1 MKVLVLDDDKSLH
14 PYYTSVLSRVK
25 GIKSV
30 TTVSNVHE
38 FGRALLDA
46 PHIIFCDIY
55 MEPMRGC
62 DIIRNYRKEIG
73 KTPIVMMSCSDNLR
87 EISEE
92 LIEEGFDVVESL
104 EKPVTPLVFHELLG
118 R

>member
-1 MKVLVLDDDKSLH
+1 MKVLVLDDDKNLH
-14 PYYTSVLSRVK
+14 PYYTAVLMGIK
-25 GIKSV
+25 NIKSV
-30 TTVSNVHE
+30 TTVATVHA
-38 FGRALLDA
+38 FGEAILDE

-73 KTPIVMMSCSDNLR
+73 KTPIVMMSCSDKLR